1 MNHRIRPLWLPVGT
15 LLALALII
23 IGLYPHW
30 PAISYQLL
38 RWQLQFHRELGAILR
53 ASVNQD
59 PLFIASLLA
68 TSFTYG
74 VFHAAGPGHGKL
86 VLSTYLTTQPSQL
99 RHALQLS
106 AGAALLQALVA
117 IALIGTTS
125 WLLGMTARQ
134 AQALGVWFEKGSFLL
149 VALMGGYLALR
160 ALRQGWQLYQ
170 LSHRPSGRVHSILS
184 PAQRS
189 PRLSLK
195 SGFQPS
201 AAAPGS
207 NLPSC
212 GCGHAHVPTSADL
225 EQARDWRSQ
234 LGILFSMGI
243 RPCSGALLILVLAK
257 VMNHF
262 WLGVLATL
270 AMAAGTALTVA
281 SLALIS
287 QRARQLAQRLLHGS
301 ASGHHRWA
309 LLGQGVALVGG
320 LLLMGIGISL
330 MVTPGSLLLPR

>member
-1 MNHRIRPLWLPVGT
+1 MNRQIRNLWLPVASLLLVT
-15 LLALALII
+15 LIL

-30 PAISYQLL
+30 PTICYQLL
-38 RWQLQFHRELGAILR
+38 RWQLQFHRELGAMLR

-59 PLFIASLLA
+59 PVFIASLLA
-68 TSFTYG
+68 TSFAYG
-74 VFHAAGPGHGKL
+74 VFHAAGPGHGKM

-106 AGAALLQALVA
+106 SGAALLQALVA

-149 VALMGGYLALR
+149 VALMGGYLAQR
-160 ALRQGWQLYQ
+160 ALRRGWRLYQ
-170 LSHRPSGRVHSILS
+170 ESRRKPGQVLRILT

-207 NLPSC
+207 TPTPC
-212 GCGHAHVPTSADL
+212 GCGHAHVPTPSDL
-225 EQARDWRSQ
+225 EQAIDWRSQ
-234 LGILFSMGI
+234 LGILVSMGI
-243 RPCSGALLILVLAK
+243 RPCGGALLILVLAK
-257 VMNHF
+257 VMGLF
-262 WLGVLATL
+262 WLGILATL

-281 SLALIS
+281 LLAIIS
-287 QRARQLAQRLLHGS
+287 QRARHLAQRLLKGS
-301 ASGHHRWA
+301 RGTHSWA
-309 LLGQGVALVGG
+309 LMGEVVALCGG
-320 LLLMGIGISL
+320 LILMGVGLSL
-330 MVTPGSLLLPR
+330 MLAPTSLLLPR

>member
-1 MNHRIRPLWLPVGT
+1 MNCRIRHLWLPAGT
-15 LLALALII
+15 LLVLALII
-23 IGLYPHW
+23 VGLYPYW
-30 PAISYQLL
+30 PTISYQLL
-38 RWQLQFHRELGAILR
+38 RWQLQFHRELGAMLR

-59 PLFIASLLA
+59 PVFIASLLA
-68 TSFTYG
+68 TSFAYG
-74 VFHAAGPGHGKL
+74 VFHAAGPGHGKM

-106 AGAALLQALVA
+106 SGAALLQALVA

-170 LSHRPSGRVHSILS
+170 ENRRSPCRVHRILS
-184 PAQRS
+184 PAERS

-201 AAAPGS
+201 ATAPDS
-207 NLPSC
+207 NPAPC
-212 GCGHAHVPTSADL
+212 GCGHAHVPTPSDL
-225 EQARDWRSQ
+225 EQAIDWRSQ
-234 LGILFSMGI
+234 LGILLSMGM
-243 RPCSGALLILVLAK
+243 RPCGGALLILVLAK
-257 VMNHF
+257 VMGLF
-262 WLGVLATL
+262 WLGILATL

-281 SLALIS
+281 LLAIIS
-287 QRARQLAQRLLHGS
+287 QRARHLAQRLLKNS
-301 ASGHHRWA
+301 HRTHSWA
-309 LLGQGVALVGG
+309 LLGEVVALCGG
-320 LLLMGIGISL
+320 LILIGVGLSL
-330 MVTPGSLLLPR
+330 MLAPTSLLLPR

>member
-1 MNHRIRPLWLPVGT
+1 MNRQIRNLWLPVASLLLVT
-15 LLALALII
+15 LIL
-23 IGLYPHW
+23 IGLYPQW
-30 PAISYQLL
+30 PTICYQLL
-38 RWQLQFHRELGAILR
+38 RWQLQFHRELGAMLR

-59 PLFIASLLA
+59 PVFIASLLA
-68 TSFTYG
+68 TSFAYG

-106 AGAALLQALVA
+106 SGAALLQALVA

-149 VALMGGYLALR
+149 VALMGGYLAQR
-160 ALRQGWQLYQ
+160 ALRRGWRLYQ
-170 LSHRPSGRVHSILS
+170 ESRRKPGQVLRILT

-195 SGFQPS
+195 SGVQPS

-207 NLPSC
+207 TPTPC
-212 GCGHAHVPTSADL
+212 GCGHAHVPTPSDL
-225 EQARDWRSQ
+225 EQAIDWRSQ
-234 LGILFSMGI
+234 LGILVSMGI
-243 RPCSGALLILVLAK
+243 RPCGGALLILVLAK
-257 VMNHF
+257 VMGLF
-262 WLGVLATL
+262 WLGILATL

-281 SLALIS
+281 LLAIIS
-287 QRARQLAQRLLHGS
+287 QRARHLAQRLLKGS
-301 ASGHHRWA
+301 RGTHSWA
-309 LLGQGVALVGG
+309 LMGEVVALCGG
-320 LLLMGIGISL
+320 LILIGVGLSL
-330 MVTPGSLLLPR
+330 MLAPTSLLLPR